1 MTINEFLK
9 KISMEMRTNNRVLSE
24 EDFYYILKYLGV
36 KKDTS
41 LVSDIEKF
49 YQDFLETLNQ
59 SLVKY
64 TERSTKT
71 GENVTHYI
79 GFYVDK
85 KANYLDAVKVYFPV
99 KYEYMISSLKSVFVY
114 LIRNNIAS
122 VVKFYTKA
130 TNENIV
136 IRFYNKEDVLPFI
149 KYCDSS
155 FVLSDLLEKPNPFL
169 ATNHG
174 LGIAYDDN
182 TVGTY
187 NSTLSKLL
195 TEYFESIN
203 ANLQYDKV
211 SDVDF
216 LNFIIHYED
225 TCENEIMMYNIKA
238 VENNIQSILLMS
250 LKDKK

>member
-1 MTINEFLK
+1 MTINDFLK
-9 KISMEMRTNNRVLSE
+9 KIAKDMQANNRTLSE

-36 KKDTS
+36 KQDTS
-41 LVSDIEKF
+41 LASDIEKF

-64 TERSTKT
+64 TEKSTKS
-71 GENVTHYI
+71 GENITHYI
-79 GFYVDK
+79 GFYVDR

-99 KYEYMISSLKSVFVY
+99 KYEYMISTLKSVFVY
-114 LIRNNIAS
+114 LVRNNVPS

-136 IRFYNKEDVLPFI
+136 IRFYKKEDVLPFI
-149 KYCDSS
+149 KYCDSN
-155 FVLSDLLEKPNPFL
+155 FVLSDLLEKTNPFL

-195 TEYFESIN
+195 AEYFESIN
-203 ANLQYDKV
+203 GNLRYDKV

-216 LNFIIHYED
+216 LNFIIRYEE
-225 TCENEIMMYNIKA
+225 TCENEIVMYNIKA
-238 VENNIQSILLMS
+238 VENNIQSILLNNA
-250 LKDKK
+250 K